1 MKTRSRQGKS
11 KGRIVFAVILFC
23 FAAIL
28 LGSFLTYHFT
38 AKKAIGQLDSYL
50 NYWFIYWFGFC
61 AYAVPILLI
70 VIALAQLG
78 FEPVKKNFGLILT
91 WLAGI
96 FLFAS
101 FLSFAVKLTPA
112 LKNYGGL
119 IGAGIAKLLFPNLG
133 FLLTFY
139 IPLFLLFV
147 LIPYIKDTEERPFLR
162 YGFLIL
168 ILVLLAQMTVGFIL
182 KNGYWLSVNG
192 KQFAFA
198 GSFAKSIIKGLK
210 YLIGWWGTL
219 VFLICVWIIILL
231 IYTKFFSILK
241 PLVSFWGKIFCAIG
255 KAIWAGLK
263 WIGRLFSSLFEQKPH
278 IRKEPTYIPPVTK
291 TETQTLFTQPSEPAA
306 EITQPVITSPDI
318 KKPGTAS
325 PQPTMTAS
333 KHIAFDEQEFQNEF
347 LASLDAPPQ
356 EKIEIDEKALQQEAN
371 LLVEKLK
378 EFDIDCKITEVLT
391 GPMITRFELEP
402 APGVKIQRIENLSDD
417 LSLSLKAERIRIL
430 APIPGKA
437 VVGIEVPNKYR
448 RIVFLRDVLQA
459 DEYTSKTSPLTFAL
473 GETITGEPY
482 AADLREMPHVLIAG
496 TTGSGKSVCI
506 NTMISSMIFRSSH
519 NDVRFLTIDPKQLEL
534 PVYNSIPHL
543 LNTTTTDPKHA
554 IKELDRIIAIME
566 ARYGIFANLG
576 VRDIAG
582 YNQIAPKEGLEKKPY
597 IVVVIDE
604 LADLM
609 IRAPTEIEEKITRLA
624 QMSRAVGIHLV
635 LATQRP
641 SVDVIT
647 GLIKANF
654 PCRIAFQVASKTDS
668 RTILDMNGAEA
679 LLGRGDMLFLPP
691 GKGEPIRL
699 HCAFVSA
706 QATRKIV
713 DLWTRRYLTERL
725 DGMIVNPKET
735 AQALVSKQVADVLI
749 DREKA
754 SLKRKQE
761 SFYSILSEDIAEK
774 LWQEEYHKPLSE
786 ELDMPK
792 ITKNETTGAEREID
806 ELFEQAARIVFR
818 HREASVSMLQR
829 RLDIGWARAGRI
841 IDQLEQLGIVGPYVG
856 SKSRKVMIQAE
867 EELEKTLAVLRGTP
881 QPPKQ

>member
-1 MKTRSRQGKS
+1 MRAKSKTRPHKSQGK
-11 KGRIVFAVILFC
+11 VILS
-23 FAAIL
+23 L
-28 LGSFLTYHFT
+28 LIIAVALFLAVSLFSYHFG
-38 AKKAIGQLDSYL
+38 KKQAIGVVGSYFSNWL
-50 NYWFIYWFGFC
+50 VYWFGYC
-61 AYAVPILLI
+61 SYIVPILLI
-70 VIALAQLG
+70 LFALG
-78 FEPVKKNFGLILT
+78 RFGVKWIKKNALVILIWLFGIL
-91 WLAGI
+91 
-96 FLFAS
+96 LFS
-101 FLSFAVKLTPA
+101 GFLSFAIGYTAA

-119 IGAGIAKLLFPNLG
+119 FGVWFAKLFFTN
-133 FLLTFY
+133 F
-139 IPLFLLFV
+139 
-147 LIPYIKDTEERPFLR
+147 
-162 YGFLIL
+162 
-168 ILVLLAQMTVGFIL
+168 GFIL
-182 KNGYWLSVNG
+182 TFFIPCFLFYAIVPIIHSGEAKPYLHNSL
-192 KQFAFA
+192 FAF
-198 GSFAKSIIKGLK
+198 L
-210 YLIGWWGTL
+210 L
-219 VFLICVWIIILL
+219 IILL
-231 IYTKFFSILK
+231 QMTIAFVFPNSVWRIVSGKGLLIAGGITKSVVQGIKVLIGSGGM
-241 PLVSFWGKIFCAIG
+241 LVVLLCA
-255 KAIWAGLK
+255 WAVFVLAYAHLLVK
-263 WIGRLFSSLFEQKPH
+263 L
-278 IRKEPTYIPPVTK
+278 
-291 TETQTLFTQPSEPAA
+291 
-306 EITQPVITSPDI
+306 QPVGRFFARFFAFIFRGMRSLI
-318 KKPGTAS
+318 KGIINAIRGLIPKRRRNIQYHERDVIPVPKTTFIPEPEQLVLETEPKAERTARDEKPRPAVKVS
-325 PQPTMTAS
+325 
-333 KHIAFDEQEFQNEF
+333 FDEQEFQNEF
-347 LASLDAPPQ
+347 LSALDIPPE
-356 EKIEIDEKALQQEAN
+356 EKIAVDQKALDQEAN
-371 LLVEKLK
+371 LLIEKLK
-378 EFDIDCKITEVLT
+378 EFGIDCRITEVLT

-402 APGVKIQRIENLSDD
+402 APGIKIQRIENLADD

-448 RIVFLRDVLQA
+448 RIVYLRSILTT

-482 AADLREMPHVLIAG
+482 VADLREMPHVLIAG

-506 NTMISSMIFRSSH
+506 NTMITSMIFRSSH

-543 LNTTTTDPKHA
+543 LNTTTIDPKHA

-582 YNQIAPKEGLEKKPY
+582 YNQVASKENLEKKPY

-706 QATRKIV
+706 QATRRVV

-725 DGMIVNPKET
+725 TGIVSNPAEM
-735 AQALVSKQVADVLI
+735 AQGIISKQVADVLI

-761 SFYSILSEDIAEK
+761 AFNSVVPEDVAEQ
-774 LWQEEYHKPLSE
+774 LWQQEYHKPLSE
-786 ELDMPK
+786 EIDMPK
-792 ITKNETTGAEREID
+792 ISKEERAVTEREID

-856 SKSRKVMIQAE
+856 SKSRKVVIQSE
-867 EELEKTLAVLRGTP
+867 EELETILAVLRAGP
-881 QPPKQ
+881 QASKS

>member
-1 MKTRSRQGKS
+1 MRRAKQNKS
-11 KGRIVFAVILFC
+11 KSRIALSI
-23 FAAIL
+23 IL
-28 LGSFLTYHFT
+28 LCLALFVIISLVSYHFLNRQ
-38 AKKAIGQLDSYL
+38 AIGVIGKTLSCWL
-50 NYWFIYWFGFC
+50 AYWFGYC
-61 AYAVPILLI
+61 AYALPILL
-70 VIALAQLG
+70 ALFGLERLG
-78 FEPVKKNFGLILT
+78 VQWVKKQFGYIVL

-96 FLFAS
+96 SLFAGA
-101 FLSFAVKLTPA
+101 LSYAIGFASPLQ
-112 LKNYGGL
+112 NYAGL
-119 IGAGIAKLLFPNLG
+119 IGSGLARFLFDWLG
-133 FLLTFY
+133 FLLTFF
-139 IPLFLLFV
+139 ISLFV
-147 LIPYIKDTEERPFLR
+147 LFGLLPYLKRSDERRQLSISLFVFVLVFLTQ
-162 YGFLIL
+162 LTI
-168 ILVLLAQMTVGFIL
+168 AFIWT
-182 KNGYWLSVNG
+182 NGYWHVRHL
-192 KQFAFA
+192 FFA
-198 GSFAKSIIKGLK
+198 GRIAQAIVKGFN
-210 YLIGWWGTL
+210 YLIGWWGSL
-219 VFLICVWIIILL
+219 VLLVCIWLVILIL
-231 IYTKFFSILK
+231 YTRFFDWLRPISDFFIRIFKF
-241 PLVSFWGKIFCAIG
+241 IG
-255 KAIWAGLK
+255 KGIWLFLK
-263 WIGRLFSSLFEQKPH
+263 WIGSLFAPLFGKKIK
-278 IRKEPTYIPPVTK
+278 IRREREYSAPVIK
-291 TETQTLFTQPSEPAA
+291 TETPTLFNQTEPTPAFPEPAQ
-306 EITQPVITSPDI
+306 E
-318 KKPGTAS
+318 KKPIQTDKTQTA
-325 PQPTMTAS
+325 PAS

-347 LASLDAPPQ
+347 LASLDTPPQ
-356 EKIEIDEKALQQEAN
+356 EKMVMDEKDLQQEAN
-371 LLVEKLK
+371 LLIEKLK
-378 EFDIDCKITEVLT
+378 EFGIDCKVTEVLT

-402 APGVKIQRIENLSDD
+402 APGIKIQRIENLADD

-437 VVGIEVPNKYR
+437 VVGIEVPNKFR
-448 RIVFLRDVLQA
+448 RIVYLRDILTT

-506 NTMISSMIFRSSH
+506 NTMITSMIFRSSH

-543 LNTTTTDPKHA
+543 LNITTIDPKHA
-554 IKELDRIIAIME
+554 IKELDRIIGIME

-582 YNQIAPKEGLEKKPY
+582 YNQLAPKEGLEKKPY

-725 DGMIVNPKET
+725 DGMIINPKQT
-735 AQALVSKQVADVLI
+735 AQELVSKQVADVLI

-761 SFYSILSEDIAEK
+761 AFYSILSEDVAEK
-774 LWQEEYHKPLSE
+774 LWQDEYHKPLSE
-786 ELDMPK
+786 EQDMPK
-792 ITKNETTGAEREID
+792 ISKTETTGAERETD

-856 SKSRKVMIQAE
+856 SKSRKVMVQSE
-867 EELEKTLAVLRGTP
+867 EELEKTLALLRGTP
-881 QPPKQ
+881 QPPKS

>member
-1 MKTRSRQGKS
+1 MGNNQKS
-11 KGRIVFAVILFC
+11 KAKAKVIFYIIIFTIALF
-23 FAAIL
+23 L
-28 LGSFLTYHFT
+28 MVSLFLYHFG
-38 AKKAIGQLDSYL
+38 KRNSVGVIGRFFSG
-50 NYWFIYWFGFC
+50 WFVYWFGYC
-61 AYAVPILLI
+61 AYIIPVILTLFVIGKLGIKWIKEHTLPILI
-70 VIALAQLG
+70 
-78 FEPVKKNFGLILT
+78 
-91 WLAGI
+91 WLFAI

-101 FLSFAVKLTPA
+101 SLSLSVGLTSEF
-112 LKNYGGL
+112 KNSGLYGGL
-119 IGAGIAKLLFPNLG
+119 IGTTFAKLLFTHFGLIFTFFIPC
-133 FLLTFY
+133 FLF
-139 IPLFLLFV
+139 FA
-147 LIPYIKDTEERPFLR
+147 LIPAIRNREVKPYIHNGLFA
-162 YGFLIL
+162 FIL
-168 ILVLLAQMTVGFIL
+168 IVLSQMTIAFIFP
-182 KNGYWLSVNG
+182 NGCWRTVDG
-192 KQFAFA
+192 KGLLIA
-198 GSFAKSIIKGLK
+198 GSITKGIINGIR
-210 YLIGWWGTL
+210 YLTGKWGTL
-219 VFLICVWIIILL
+219 VIILCL
-231 IYTKFFSILK
+231 WVVFVLVYAHILTMLK
-241 PLVSFWGKIFCAIG
+241 PLGNFFKNLFILIG
-255 KAIWAGLK
+255 KGIRWFVK
-263 WIGRLFSSLFEQKPH
+263 KLFRFIASLFT
-278 IRKEPTYIPPVTK
+278 IRRAPRGEKKYVPASLPEN
-291 TETQTLFTQPSEPAA
+291 SEPVPK
-306 EITQPVITSPDI
+306 ETSNLFDEPKQIADKI
-318 KKPGTAS
+318 KKGSIAS
-325 PQPTMTAS
+325 P
-333 KHIAFDEQEFQNEF
+333 IAIHETKFQFDEQDFQNEF
-347 LASLDAPPQ
+347 LSCLDNPPE
-356 EKIEIDEKALQQEAN
+356 EKIVVDQKAIDREAEV
-371 LLVEKLK
+371 LIEKLK
-378 EFDIDCKITEVLT
+378 EFGIDCKVTDVLT

-402 APGVKIQRIENLSDD
+402 APGIKIQRIENLADD

-448 RIVFLRDVLQA
+448 RVVYLRSILTT

-473 GETITGEPY
+473 GETITGESY

-506 NTMISSMIFRSSH
+506 NTMISSIIFRSSRE
-519 NDVRFLTIDPKQLEL
+519 DVRFLTIDPKQLEL

-543 LNTTTTDPKHA
+543 LNTTTIDPKHA
-554 IKELDRIIAIME
+554 IKELDRIIAVME
-566 ARYGIFANLG
+566 ARYGIFAGLG

-582 YNQIAPKEGLEKKPY
+582 YNQVASKEGLEKKPY
-597 IVVVIDE
+597 IVVIIDE

-706 QATRKIV
+706 QATKRIV

-725 DGMIVNPKET
+725 TGLVPNPVEIAQSIVT
-735 AQALVSKQVADVLI
+735 KQVADVLI

-761 SFYSILSEDIAEK
+761 IFYSVVSEDIAEQ
-774 LWQEEYHKPLSE
+774 LWQQEYHKPLSE
-786 ELDMPK
+786 EIDMPK
-792 ITKNETTGAEREID
+792 ISKTETTGAEREID
-806 ELFEQAARIVFR
+806 ELFDQAARIVFR

-841 IDQLEQLGIVGPYVG
+841 IDQLEQIGIVGPYVG
-856 SKSRKVMIQAE
+856 SKSRKVIIQSE
-867 EELEKTLAVLRGTP
+867 EELEKTLALLKSGP
-881 QPPKQ
+881 QPRPS

>member
-1 MKTRSRQGKS
+1 MKSKNRKS
-11 KGRIVFAVILFC
+11 KGSIILSVIILC
-23 FAAIL
+23 FALIL
-28 LGSFLTYHFT
+28 LGSFISYHFT
-38 AKKAIGQLDSYL
+38 GRKAIGALDKYF
-50 NYWFIYWFGFC
+50 NYWFLYWFGYC
-61 AYAVPILLI
+61 AYLVPILLI
-70 VIALAQLG
+70 MTALIRLGTEWIKKQVGVI
-78 FEPVKKNFGLILT
+78 II
-91 WLAGI
+91 WLVGI
-96 FLFAS
+96 FLASS
-101 FLSFAVKLTPA
+101 FLSFAVGFTA
-112 LKNYGGL
+112 ELKNYGGL
-119 IGAGIAKLLFPNLG
+119 FGTSLARVSFIHLG
-133 FLLTFY
+133 FLLTFF
-139 IPLFLLFV
+139 IPLFLLFG
-147 LIPYIKDTEERPFLR
+147 LIPYLKDQDERPQIRNSLFVFIVVFLSQ
-162 YGFLIL
+162 L
-168 ILVLLAQMTVGFIL
+168 TVGFSIT
-182 KNGYWLSVNG
+182 NGYWMTLG
-192 KQFAFA
+192 AKKILFA
-198 GSFAKSIIKGLK
+198 GTIAKSIIKGLD

-219 VFLICVWIIILL
+219 VFLVCLWIIILL
-231 IYTKFFSILK
+231 VYARFFGWLK
-241 PLVSFWGKIFCAIG
+241 PVINFLIRFFTLIG
-255 KAIWAGLK
+255 NGIWSGLQWFGQLFVPASRK
-263 WIGRLFSSLFEQKPH
+263 RL
-278 IRKEPTYIPPVTK
+278 R
-291 TETQTLFTQPSEPAA
+291 
-306 EITQPVITSPDI
+306 I
-318 KKPGTAS
+318 KKPVEYMPEAPIVKTEE
-325 PQPTMTAS
+325 PTLFEPPKITTTEDKELSQQKPAPAIKS
-333 KHIAFDEQEFQNEF
+333 SSHIAFDEQEFQTEF
-347 LASLDAPPQ
+347 LASLDNPPQ
-356 EKIEIDEKALQQEAN
+356 EKIVVDEKALAEEAN
-371 LLVEKLK
+371 LLVDKLK
-378 EFDIDCKITEVLT
+378 EFGIDCKVTEVLT

-402 APGVKIQRIENLSDD
+402 APGVKIQRIENLADD

-437 VVGIEVPNKYR
+437 VVGIEVPNKSR
-448 RIVFLRDVLQA
+448 RIVYLRDILTT

-473 GETITGEPY
+473 GESITGEPY

-506 NTMISSMIFRSSH
+506 NTMITSMIFRSSH

-582 YNQIAPKEGLEKKPY
+582 YNQIASKEGLEKKPY

-691 GKGEPIRL
+691 GKGEPVRL

-706 QATRKIV
+706 QATRRVV

-725 DGMIVNPKET
+725 DGIVANPKES

-749 DREKA
+749 DKEKA

-761 SFYSILSEDIAEK
+761 VFYSILSEDTAEK

-792 ITKNETTGAEREID
+792 VSKTETETGTREID

-841 IDQLEQLGIVGPYVG
+841 IDQLEQIGIVGPYVG
-856 SKSRKVMIQAE
+856 SKSRKVIIQSE
-867 EELEKTLAVLRGTP
+867 EELEKTLALLRGNP

>member
-1 MKTRSRQGKS
+1 MKTRSRDKQKGKL
-11 KGRIVFAVILFC
+11 VFAVILLC
-23 FAAIL
+23 CAAIL
-28 LGSFLTYHFT
+28 LGSFISYHF
-38 AKKAIGQLDSYL
+38 AGRKAIGQLDTYF
-50 NYWFIYWFGFC
+50 NYWFLYWFGYC
-61 AYAVPILLI
+61 AYLIPFILI
-70 VIALAQLG
+70 VVALIQLG
-78 FEPVKKNFGLILT
+78 WQPVKNNFGIILT

-96 FLFAS
+96 FLFAG
-101 FLSFAVKLTPA
+101 FLSFAVRLTPA

-119 IGAGIAKLLFPNLG
+119 VGTGIARLLFPHLG

-147 LIPYIKDTEERPFLR
+147 LIPFIKDTEKRPYLR
-162 YGFLIL
+162 SSLFILFLI
-168 ILVLLAQMTVGFIL
+168 LLAQMSIAFIS
-182 KNGYWLSVNG
+182 KNGYWLSVNNR
-192 KQFAFA
+192 QIAFA
-198 GSFAKSIIKGLK
+198 GTLSKSIVNGLK
-210 YLIGWWGTL
+210 FLIGWWGTL
-219 VFLICVWIIILL
+219 VFLVCIWIIILL
-231 IYTKFFSILK
+231 VYTKIFSFVK
-241 PLVSFWGKIFCAIG
+241 PVGDLFKKIFTALG
-255 KAIWAGLK
+255 RLLYSALK
-263 WIGRLFSSLFEQKPH
+263 WFIGLFTALFETKPR
-278 IRKEPTYIPPVTK
+278 IRKEPARTAP
-291 TETQTLFTQPSEPAA
+291 
-306 EITQPVITSPDI
+306 PVITTEEPTLFNQTEPVAQSTDQTQI
-318 KKPGTAS
+318 QAKPPAQGGERKAG
-325 PQPTMTAS
+325 MS

-347 LASLDAPPQ
+347 LASLDAPPT
-356 EKIEIDEKALQQEAN
+356 EKIEIDEKALQQEAT

-378 EFDIDCKITEVLT
+378 EFGIDCKITEVLT

-402 APGVKIQRIENLSDD
+402 APGVKIQRIENLADD

-437 VVGIEVPNKYR
+437 VVGIEIPNKYR
-448 RIVFLRDVLQA
+448 RVVFLRDILTT

-506 NTMISSMIFRSSH
+506 NTMITSMIFRSSH

-582 YNQIAPKEGLEKKPY
+582 YNQLAPKEGLEKKPY

-706 QATRKIV
+706 QATRRVV

-792 ITKNETTGAEREID
+792 ISKTETAGAEREID

-867 EELEKTLAVLRGTP
+867 EDLEKTLAVLRGTP
-881 QPPKQ
+881 PPPKQ